1 MGLGY
6 DNNLK
11 IVASVLVWRAK
22 NRRLKLI
29 VLMTLFGGL
38 EQTPKCPQELP
49 LSDTSPSVIACIV
62 MFLQQSVEAVISLLE

>member
-1 MGLGY
+1 MGLDY

-29 VLMTLFGGL
+29 ALMTIFGKH
-38 EQTPKCPQELP
+38 EKIPKCPQELT
-49 LSDTSPSVIACIV
+49 LSDTSPSVIAYIV
-62 MFLQQSVEAVISLLE
+62 MRLEQSVEPVIFLWE